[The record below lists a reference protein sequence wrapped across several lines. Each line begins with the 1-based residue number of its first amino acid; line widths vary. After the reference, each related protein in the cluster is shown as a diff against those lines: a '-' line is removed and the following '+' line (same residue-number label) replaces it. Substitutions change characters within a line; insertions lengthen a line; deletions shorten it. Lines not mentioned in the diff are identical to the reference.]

1 MEATKMEDAIEVL
14 SVVLVA
20 VALVPAL
27 AHALE
32 WPGKARLTRDAYF
45 AVQPIYYPGFTF
57 AGVGEPLAIVA
68 VIALA
73 LLAPGG
79 STYFGLTCIAVAGL
93 VGMHAIFWLFTQ
105 PVNKFWLREQRLG
118 RLGSAFFAT
127 GAARDS
133 REGGAE
139 TAATAAVSGAAEPG
153 DWTRLRDRW
162 ERSHVARSA
171 LASVSFVALVVA
183 VATHDSG

>member
-1 MEATKMEDAIEVL
+1 MEATKMEDSIEVL
-14 SVVLVA
+14 SVILVA
-20 VALVPAL
+20 VALVPSL

-68 VIALA
+68 VIVLA

-79 STYFGLTCIAVAGL
+79 TYFRLTCIAVAGL

-105 PVNKFWLREQRLG
+105 PVNKFWLREQKLG
-118 RLGSAFFAT
+118 RLGSTFFAT
-127 GAARDS
+127 DAARGSRGVGADS
-133 REGGAE
+133 AE
-139 TAATAAVSGAAEPG
+139 TAPGISAAEPG

-162 ERSHVARSA
+162 EHSHVARSA

-183 VATHDSG
+183 IATHDSG